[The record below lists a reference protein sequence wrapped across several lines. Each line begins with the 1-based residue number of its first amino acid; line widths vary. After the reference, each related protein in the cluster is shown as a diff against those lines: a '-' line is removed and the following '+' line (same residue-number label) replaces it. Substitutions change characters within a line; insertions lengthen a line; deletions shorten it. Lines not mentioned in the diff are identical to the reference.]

1 MTEQGIQ
8 VFLAVAETGSL
19 SAAAQELYIS
29 QPAVSRH
36 IRALEEELGCPL
48 LLRGKGC
55 RRVELSE
62 QGKAFV
68 QIAEKWRQLW
78 LEAGELAAGDWER
91 RLRVTAIGSVSTY
104 VLPRVL
110 KNFLEE
116 DSRRVLT
123 FHSSH
128 SDEAYDW
135 VAQGKADLA
144 LISDPMAQPQVE
156 TVPAFRQPML
166 LVAGRENA
174 LPERA
179 RPSDLDPAKELR
191 LPWNPEYDR
200 WHAACFGPSA
210 VPRAA
215 LDETA
220 LLEPLFALGGAWADS
235 WAIVPAA
242 VAEVLER
249 EEKARICRL
258 EEGPPDEIIY
268 YLLRPGR
275 KSALTEAFLACL
287 DRELRSRPFLQSYL
301 TGRELNIT

>member
-55 RRVELSE
+55 RLVELSE

-135 VAQGKADLA
+135 VAQGKA
-144 LISDPMAQPQVE
+144 
-156 TVPAFRQPML
+156 
-166 LVAGRENA
+166 
-174 LPERA
+174 
-179 RPSDLDPAKELR
+179 DLDPAKELR